1 VKRLYLV
8 LAIAGFVL
16 PYYCFVSFLLS
27 YGLDLGALIGQLFAS
42 PISTFFAVDL
52 IITAVVLLTYSYTES
67 ERLGMRNWWV
77 YLASTLLIG
86 PSFSLPLFLYVH
98 EGKI

>member
-1 VKRLYLV
+1 VRNLYLV
-8 LAIAGFVL
+8 LALAGFVL
-16 PYYCFVSFLLS
+16 PYYFFLSFLLS
-27 YGLDLGALIGQLFAS
+27 YGLDLSALIGQLFAS

-52 IITAVVLLTYSYTES
+52 IITAVVFLIFSYSES
-67 ERLGMRNWWV
+67 KRLGMGNWWV

-86 PSFSLPLFLYVH
+86 PSFSLPLFLCVR